1 MRCSQAL
8 AYISQDAPVSLA
20 EWQRDYTHVDDRY
33 TLQRLRAAYRASRG
47 LLFDEEV
54 EDYRKPPQERQR
66 ALTSDDPCRLVAV
79 LTDTDT

>member
-1 MRCSQAL
+1 M
-8 AYISQDAPVSLA
+8 AYTSQDAPVSLA

-33 TLQRLRAAYRASRG
+33 TLQRLRAAYRTSRG
-47 LLFDEEV
+47 LVIDEQIE
-54 EDYRKPPQERQR
+54 EYRKPPQERQR

>member
-8 AYISQDAPVSLA
+8 AYTSQDAPVSLA
-20 EWQRDYTHVDDRY
+20 EWQRDYTHIDDRY
-33 TLQRLRAAYRASRG
+33 TLQRLRAAYRTSRG
-47 LLFDEEV
+47 LVIDEQIE
-54 EDYRKPPQERQR
+54 EYRKPPQERQR

>member
-8 AYISQDAPVSLA
+8 AYTSQDAPVSLA
-20 EWQRDYTHVDDRY
+20 EWQRDYTHIDDRY
-33 TLQRLRAAYRASRG
+33 TLQRLRTAYRTSRG
-47 LLFDEEV
+47 LVIDEQIE
-54 EDYRKPPQERQR
+54 EYRKPPQERQR

>member
-8 AYISQDAPVSLA
+8 AYTSQDAPVSLA

-33 TLQRLRAAYRASRG
+33 TLQRLRAAYRTSRG
-47 LLFDEEV
+47 LVIDEQIE
-54 EDYRKPPQERQR
+54 EYRKPPQERQR

>member
-8 AYISQDAPVSLA
+8 AYTSQDAPVSLA
-20 EWQRDYTHVDDRY
+20 EWQRDYTHIDDRY
-33 TLQRLRAAYRASRG
+33 TLQRLRADYRASRG
-47 LLFDEEV
+47 LVIDEQIE
-54 EDYRKPPQERQR
+54 EYRKPPQERQR